1 MTMKGGQAKTTL
13 AINFAS
19 RIAKARREVLLI
31 DSKGEKKGIISIDE
45 AIGFAKSEGLDLV
58 EISPKSKPPVCKIID
73 YGKYKYQAQKRANEA
88 KKKQKNIDVKEIKF
102 RPNIDT
108 HDYNVKMRS
117 VEKFINEGDKVKVT
131 LRFRGR
137 EMAHQDRGEVLLERI
152 KIETD
157 EFANVELLPKFEGRQ
172 MIMVLAPK

>member
-1 MTMKGGQAKTTL
+1 M
-13 AINFAS
+13 
-19 RIAKARREVLLI
+19 LLI
-31 DSKGEKKGIISIDE
+31 TETGEQKGVVKLEH
-45 AIGFAKSEGLDLV
+45 AIEMANNANLDLV

-157 EFANVELLPKFEGRQ
+157 EFAKVELLPKFEGRQ

>member
-1 MTMKGGQAKTTL
+1 M
-13 AINFAS
+13 
-19 RIAKARREVLLI
+19 
-31 DSKGEKKGIISIDE
+31 
-45 AIGFAKSEGLDLV
+45 DLV

-137 EMAHQDRGEVLLERI
+137 EMAHQDRGKFYLKKLKLKRM
-152 KIETD
+152 
-157 EFANVELLPKFEGRQ
+157 NMPKLSYYQ
-172 MIMVLAPK
+172 SLKADKW

>member
-1 MTMKGGQAKTTL
+1 M
-13 AINFAS
+13 
-19 RIAKARREVLLI
+19 
-31 DSKGEKKGIISIDE
+31 
-45 AIGFAKSEGLDLV
+45 DLV

-137 EMAHQDRGEVLLERI
+137 EMVHQDRGEVLLERI

-157 EFANVELLPKFEGRQ
+157 EFAKVELLPKFEGRQ
-172 MIMVLAPK
+172 MVMVLAPK